1 MADNDN
7 NSDSAAGPAP
17 VDEAAAAPVRL
28 EELAPPPAVMLISP
42 DTMEDLLFDMRD
54 QWTDAQD
61 AHNVL
66 WLATHGIVLNAV
78 GVLNERNDADEQEE
92 PQDGNDAEPQE

>member
-1 MADNDN
+1 MADND
-7 NSDSAAGPAP
+7 DTAAEPAANEAVADP
-17 VDEAAAAPVRL
+17 VKL

-42 DTMEDLLFDMRD
+42 DTMEDLLFDMRN

-78 GVLNERNDADEQEE
+78 GVLNERNDAGEQEE
-92 PQDGNDAEPQE
+92 PQDGSGAEPPEPQE